1 MSYDYKSVLMR
12 GAVLAAA
19 AVISTSALADADL
32 DAKIA
37 DPANWAS
44 QAGDYSNH
52 RHSTLKQIS
61 ESNVGK
67 LQVGIE
73 RVAAGQAPFRDVGG
87 LYPGLRVARC
97 EHHFVFC
104 LPREGAPALVVAIF
118 HERMDLMVRLAD
130 RLS

>member
-1 MSYDYKSVLMR
+1 MRSRPRRASLPTNVPNMENAGSDRISENQEAGGDMSYEYRSVLMR

-37 DPANWAS
+37 DPANWAA

-67 LQVGIE
+67 LQVAWTMSTG
-73 RVAAGQAPFRDVGG
+73 
-87 LYPGLRVARC
+87 
-97 EHHFVFC
+97 
-104 LPREGAPALVVAIF
+104 
-118 HERMDLMVRLAD
+118 
-130 RLS
+130 